1 MFNDAFVLHF
11 FLLFMIDLMIFR
23 LQNYTILSIPPSISN
38 FFSKIFFEVIE

>member
-1 MFNDAFVLHF
+1 MVKADVLE
-11 FLLFMIDLMIFR
+11 L